1 MTPEEEE
8 NDEPPY
14 PLATS
19 LIQQAL
25 NKEFLLGRRRN
36 GEHMLKILRFDRGL
50 TLILPE
56 DGENHPHTDGQ
67 CDIFIHRKFLDQYE
81 KFLHWMVFVF
91 KNPNNQISIR
101 AQIMLPTRVDAGC
114 VLAKNGHAAC
124 FTNNPFPQQK
134 GTPRRFQGRRS
145 NQGGSANTRIRH

>member
-36 GEHMLKILRFDRGL
+36 GEHILKILRFDRGL

-56 DGENHPHTDGQ
+56 DGENHPHTNGQ

-91 KNPNNQISIR
+91 KNPNNQISIP

-114 VLAKNGHAAC
+114 VLAKTGHAAC
-124 FTNNPFPQQK
+124 FTNNPFPQQR

>member
-36 GEHMLKILRFDRGL
+36 GEHILKILRFDRGL

-56 DGENHPHTDGQ
+56 DGENHPHTNGQ

-91 KNPNNQISIR
+91 KNPNNQISIQ

-124 FTNNPFPQQK
+124 FTNNPFPQQR